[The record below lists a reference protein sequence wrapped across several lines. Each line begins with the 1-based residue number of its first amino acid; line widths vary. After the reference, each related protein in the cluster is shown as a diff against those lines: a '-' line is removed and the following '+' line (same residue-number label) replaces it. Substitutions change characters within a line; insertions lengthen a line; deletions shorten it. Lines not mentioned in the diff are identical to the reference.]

1 MPAFN
6 RLFWILFFSM
16 MPVLACTLTASNAKK
31 DKKDA
36 SYGKLIELYD
46 SFREFHLP
54 LVHNGVPDYSP
65 DAMNAQFQE
74 LIRYQERL
82 SDIDTTGWGM
92 SQQVDYRIVK
102 AEMKGMEFEHRV
114 TRPWEKD
121 PAFYAVIR
129 FQFGPKMYPSMP
141 VPSLPIPD
149 ESIAMVHQQLEAIPK
164 ILHQAR
170 LNLTDPVAD
179 LAYIAI
185 YTTRRQMDLLQ
196 GFINDIPDYH
206 PGLQTAAQEA
216 YDALH
221 TYREWLIAARPAM
234 RNGAGV
240 GVDNYNWYLEHV
252 ALMPYSWDELLL
264 LSEREYERAIATMK
278 LKEHKNRHI
287 PVLHPTDCS
296 LDYFKRHNN
305 AMAHLYRFL
314 HASELFTVPAYFDPP
329 TPVTRFSRGEVRDYF
344 QHVLDR
350 YPLPLTVHG
359 YAGHT
364 HDEKRSRRDNR
375 PIRGRQRLYF
385 VDAVRAEALATGLE
399 RMFYHI
405 GLIEGVPR
413 AEELTYHLKAFRAAR
428 SITDLKM
435 HSNEMT
441 FEEAFQFNIEN
452 TPYGWVPEESPTLW
466 HDLELYLRSPLY
478 GTSYMIGPLQLEKL
492 MTEAFIQQGDNFDMT
507 TFMDEFLEAGMTP
520 LSLITLEMLGESLA
534 FRIPENDNDRLH
546 AIMNEYDEFRIR
558 ENPFVGD
565 SEGNYREDNRLP
577 SESLPDLERR
587 HAFRVSISERLE
599 SEVNRG
605 RLTRKNQIAYD
616 LLRRELEHAIKSHA
630 FNTHLFPSGFYSRL
644 VGLTDRTPMANIADY
659 KNYIERLESFPE
671 YFEQHIERYKKGVA
685 LGHTLPRVLYE
696 AEGVHHGI
704 LNQIVDTPEESGF
717 FEPFTSF
724 PATIKVKDQEK
735 LLQRGKRVITESVI
749 PAYRSLIA
757 FLENEYIPGA
767 RESIGIS
774 DLPGGRDYYD
784 HLVEYHTTL
793 PLTAGEVHQTGL
805 DEVKRIREEML
816 GVIQQLGF
824 EGSFDD
830 FLEFLRTDERF
841 YADDPKTLLR
851 EASYL
856 AKKIDGKLPEIFH
869 LHSLPRRPYGVEAV
883 PDHLAPRYT
892 GGRYYVGGGKR
903 GGYFWVNTYDL
914 PSRPLFTLEALLY
927 HEGVPGHHL
936 EIALSQEMEDPPRRV
951 GGVTAYSE
959 GWALYAERLGL
970 ELGLYQDPYSN
981 FGRLTY
987 EMWRACRLVVDTGI
1001 HAFGWTRD
1009 EVVAFMTEN
1018 TALSHHEIDTET
1030 DRYIRSTGQA
1040 ISYKIGELKIR
1051 ELREIA
1057 EVALD
1062 DRFDIRDFHDAIL
1075 QNGPVLLPV
1084 LEEQVMTYI
1093 RNMQTSF

>member
-1 MPAFN
+1 MTVFS
-6 RLFWILFFSM
+6 RLFCILFFCLL
-16 MPVLACTLTASNAKK
+16 PVFDGILVACNAKA
-31 DKKDA
+31 DKIDG
-36 SYGKLIELYD
+36 SYGKLIDLYD
-46 SFREFHLP
+46 SFREFHRP
-54 LVHNGVPDYSP
+54 VVRDGVPDYST
-65 DAMNAQFQE
+65 DAMLTQFHE
-74 LIRYQERL
+74 LTRYQERL
-82 SDIDTTGWGM
+82 SNIDTTGWNI

-129 FQFGPKMYPSMP
+129 FQFGPKMHPSMP

-149 ESIAMVHQQLEAIPK
+149 ERLQSVSMQLEAIPK

-170 LNLTDPVAD
+170 INLTDPVAD

-185 YTTRRQMDLLQ
+185 YTTRRQMGLLQ
-196 GFINDIPDYH
+196 GFINDLPDHH
-206 PGLQTAAQEA
+206 PGLIPAAREA
-216 YDALH
+216 YNALDA
-221 TYREWLIAARPAM
+221 YREWLIAARPAM

-252 ALMPYSWDELLL
+252 ALMPYTWDELLL

-287 PVLHPTDCS
+287 PVLHPTENRD
-296 LDYFKRHNN
+296 DYVERHNN

-314 HASELFTVPAYFDPP
+314 HASELFTLPGYFDPP
-329 TPVTRFSRGEVRDYF
+329 SPVSRFSRGEVRDYF

-364 HDEKRSRRDNR
+364 HDEMRTHRDDR
-375 PIRGRQRLYF
+375 PVRGRSRLYF

-399 RMFYHI
+399 RMLYHI

-441 FEEAFQFNIEN
+441 FEEAFRFNIEH
-452 TPYGWVPEESPTLW
+452 TPYGWVPEDSPTLW

-492 MTEAFIQQGDNFDMT
+492 MTEAFIQQGDSFNIT
-507 TFMDEFLEAGMTP
+507 TFMDEFLESGMTP
-520 LSLITLEMLGESLA
+520 LSLITLEMLGESHA
-534 FRIPENDNDRLH
+534 FRLPENDNDRLH
-546 AIMNEYDEFRIR
+546 GIMDEYDEFRVR

-565 SEGNYREDNRLP
+565 SEGNYRKDNQLP
-577 SESLPDLERR
+577 SESLADLERR
-587 HAFRVSISERLE
+587 HAFRVSMFDRLA

-605 RLTRKNQIAYD
+605 RLTYKNQIAYD
-616 LLRRELEHAIKSHA
+616 LFRRELEHSIKSYA

-644 VGLTDRTPMANIADY
+644 VELPNRTPMANITDY
-659 KNYIERLESFPE
+659 ENYIERLESFPE
-671 YFEQHIERYKKGVA
+671 YFNQHIERYKKGIA
-685 LGHTLPRVLYE
+685 LGFTIPRVLFE
-696 AEGVHHGI
+696 AEGIHHGI
-704 LNQIVDTPEESGF
+704 RYQIVDSPAESGF
-717 FEPFTSF
+717 FEPFTRF
-724 PATIKVKDQEK
+724 PAPISKKDQEK
-735 LLQRGKRVITESVI
+735 LFQRGKRAITECVI

-757 FLENEYIPGA
+757 FMEDEYVPNA
-767 RESIGIS
+767 RESIGIN
-774 DLPGGRDYYD
+774 DLPGGREYYN

-793 PLTAGEVHQTGL
+793 PVTAGEVHQTGL
-805 DEVKRIREEML
+805 VEVKRIREEML
-816 GVIQQLGF
+816 DIIQQLGF

-830 FLEFLRTDERF
+830 FLEHLRTDDRF
-841 YADDPKTLLR
+841 YANDPKELLR

-856 AKKIDGKLPEIFH
+856 AKKVDGRLPEIFH
-869 LHSLPRRPYGVEAV
+869 LHSLSRRPYGVEAV

-892 GGRYYVGGGKR
+892 GGRYNVGGGTR

-914 PSRPLFTLEALLY
+914 RSRPLFTLEALLY

-951 GGVTAYSE
+951 GGVSAYSE

-970 ELGLYQDPYSN
+970 DLGLYQDPYSG

-1001 HAFGWTRD
+1001 HAFGWSRD

-1040 ISYKIGELKIR
+1040 LSYKIGELKIR
-1051 ELREIA
+1051 ELRKLA
-1057 EVALD
+1057 EASLG

-1075 QNGPVLLPV
+1075 KNGPVLLPA

-1093 RNMQTSF
+1093 RDAQTTF